1 MITKKTNKVIDKL
14 SKGSKAHEEMLSK
27 RAILSVPN
35 YINLSKD
42 LLAWSL
48 RCAINNPKEQI
59 AFLSNCN
66 RDKVKY
72 ILRFL
77 QTTEAEFR
85 DIADLRNLHFFNQY
99 LDLTSNESTEH
110 VVKTIKKRL
119 NKNRKLSVNGG
130 VIVIDNFDEVVF
142 PLNPHRVPSN
152 KTAMKNIDKLTA
164 WHKHRGYSVVF
175 GTVTTPIPNELKK
188 IFGGHWDYQ
197 STYNNEEDYDNGN
210 NKNH

>member
-1 MITKKTNKVIDKL
+1 MINKKTNKVIDKL
-14 SKGSKAHEEMLSK
+14 AKGSKAHEEMLSK

-48 RCAINNPKEQI
+48 RCAIKNPKEQI

-72 ILRFL
+72 ILTFL
-77 QTTEAEFR
+77 QTTEDEFK
-85 DIADLRNLHFFNQY
+85 DIGGLKNLHFFNQY

-152 KTAMKNIDKLTA
+152 TRVMHNLDKLIT
-164 WHKHRGYSVVF
+164 WHKYRGYSVVF

-188 IFGGHWDYQ
+188 IFGGHWEYQ
-197 STYNNEEDYDNGN
+197 SFINEGNHDNGN